1 MITQSNDKIWKGI
14 QWPGFSI
21 VLPIKVFSS
30 FLAMPGVHFW
40 CIHAKGKQTR
50 EMDTALSN
58 NAVLVFCGF
67 LTRCFVICQFFLR
80 YCGIGYPLMSL
91 SLMIT
96 IICIV
101 VQCSSLPLRT
111 VRVILSR
118 TTSSGQH
125 SDMWQSVLDYWFS
138 SGDPSKWFRGGPQ
151 VDKEIKE
158 KFGSLV
164 SYFLLSYSLINLKKS

>member
-1 MITQSNDKIWKGI
+1 MTRLFDRSTNQGLLT
-14 QWPGFSI
+14 FSR
-21 VLPIKVFSS
+21 SAWGS
-30 FLAMPGVHFW
+30 FLIW

-50 EMDTALSN
+50 EMDTALSK
-58 NAVLVFCGF
+58 NAVSVFCGF

-80 YCGIGYPLMSL
+80 YCGIGCPLMSL

-101 VQCSSLPLRT
+101 IQCSSLPLRT

-138 SGDPSKWFRGGPQ
+138 SGDRSKWFGGGPQ
-151 VDKEIKE
+151 VDEEIKE

-164 SYFLLSYSLINLKKS
+164 SQFSPLLLPY